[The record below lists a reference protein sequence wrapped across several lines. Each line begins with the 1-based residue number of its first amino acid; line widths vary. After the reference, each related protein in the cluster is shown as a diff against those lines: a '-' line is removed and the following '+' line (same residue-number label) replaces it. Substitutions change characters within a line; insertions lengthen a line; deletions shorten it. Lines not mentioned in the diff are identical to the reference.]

1 MSQLYA
7 AGVHHRRV
15 PNSFQTLSAGFSP
28 RHRKKTNQVG
38 LALRQPIQVEVID
51 WENSESEKNSGT

>member
-1 MSQLYA
+1 MQRESIIDACQIHSKPFRL
-7 AGVHHRRV
+7 VF
-15 PNSFQTLSAGFSP
+15 PP
-28 RHRKKTNQVG
+28 DIEKKTNQVG